1 MNIAKKLDDVEKK
14 NGDFHDHCKAF
25 REVMQTVF
33 WVFVVMIWRYSLLH
47 NFCWRDRLSQLIFG
61 HWNLWRRRI
70 WNIINGINCFR
81 ILLKVFRILLWEIM
95 LWDLLSTFM
104 AKINGICFL
113 MENKPQQSSSLSRK
127 LKKNLLR
134 KVVLPLW
141 SWRKTSGTC
150 EETAKER
157 SIRSDVH
164 CHEFWEL
171 NCLTWFRIN
180 QNDDWHLLLKQQ
192 KHSSQN
198 WRQVQ
203 VYSH

>member
-61 HWNLWRRRI
+61 HWNLWRKRI

-81 ILLKVFRILLWEIM
+81 IRLKVFRILLWEIM

-113 MENKPQQSSSLSRK
+113 MENKPQKSSSLSRK

-134 KVVLPLW
+134 KVVLAHMKLKKSLRNLW
-141 SWRKTSGTC
+141 RNSPRKKYQVRCALSWILRTKLFNLAQDKSKWWL
-150 EETAKER
+150 ASSSKIVKALI
-157 SIRSDVH
+157 SK
-164 CHEFWEL
+164 
-171 NCLTWFRIN
+171 LTP
-180 QNDDWHLLLKQQ
+180 
-192 KHSSQN
+192 SSS
-198 WRQVQ
+198 R
-203 VYSH
+203 